1 MEIKTVADLIP
12 YRPSLQEL
20 WLKEEFQPVLI
31 LLARLRQEAISKIE
45 NMPPNL
51 EASTAKAG
59 ASIISTELRFTG
71 LLLNLPTRLKEL
83 EEQIKQK
90 EQSVLKMKHSQEG
103 GNV

>member
-1 MEIKTVADLIP
+1 
-12 YRPSLQEL
+12 
-20 WLKEEFQPVLI
+20 
-31 LLARLRQEAISKIE
+31 
-45 NMPPNL
+45 MPPNL

-59 ASIISTELRFTG
+59 ASTISTELRFTG

-90 EQSVLKMKHSQEG
+90 EQLVLKMKHSQEG